1 MAESKDNAYLK
12 MLSEIKYE
20 EIFKAL
26 LVPLVGLYYGFKQ
39 RLIPFELLL
48 TFSSVFCF
56 SHNIGVDFFAYHSLH
71 LDKIYPES
79 FLGHLKQNIFYFVL
93 PFLIWGFFE
102 GAKRIRFKKRVE
114 ETLVTAGLRSVLGKV
129 PEVVGLY
136 PVDQDT
142 QKLVLTKVSF
152 ALCDFVNA
160 KARIESGL
168 RAYVDDIKE
177 NRIKGTVEI
186 LFSDMSLPTSVRYKK
201 VDSHTTSS
209 FFVGSTRANEIFGD
223 LDKTPHLLVAGQT
236 GGGKS
241 TFLRNLITTLFL
253 NSPEMKFTL
262 IDLKGGLE
270 FQLFEELSRVEVIPN
285 LDKAIEELS
294 SLQAE
299 LIRRIEY
306 LKKNKVKDITH
317 LDSKAD
323 GATFLK
329 SRRLVVVDEAA
340 EMFLSGGGADSSKI
354 IQARRILSLIARQ
367 GRAAG
372 INLVIA
378 TQRPDSRSLDTQV
391 KANLTGV
398 LCFPMQ
404 NDSSSITVL
413 GNGRATDLPLIPG
426 RAIWKEGPS
435 LTEVQTPYL
444 SVDEADQ
451 LLEPHRVQKEIHR
464 KGAHEGHVSKRR

>member
-1 MAESKDNAYLK
+1 MAENKENAYLK
-12 MLSEIKYE
+12 MLSEIKYQE
-20 EIFKAL
+20 LFNAL
-26 LVPLVGLYYGFKQ
+26 LVPFIGLYYGLRQK
-39 RLIPFELLL
+39 LIPFELLFM
-48 TFSSVFCF
+48 FSSFLCF
-56 SHNIGVDFFAYHSLH
+56 THNTSIDFFGYHYLH

-79 FLGHLKQNIFYFVL
+79 FRGHLKQNIFYFVL
-93 PFLIWGFFE
+93 PFLIWGFLE
-102 GAKRIRFKKRVE
+102 GAKRIRFKRRVE

-136 PVDQDT
+136 PIDQDT
-142 QKLVLTKVSF
+142 QKLILTKVSF
-152 ALCDFVNA
+152 ALADFNYA
-160 KARIESGL
+160 KPRIESGL
-168 RAYVDDIKE
+168 RAYIDDIKE
-177 NRIKGTVEI
+177 NRVKGTVEI
-186 LFSDMSLPTSVRYKK
+186 LFSEMSLPTSVRYKK
-201 VDSHTTSS
+201 PSSTACS
-209 FFVGSTRANEIFGD
+209 FFIGATRASEVFGD

-253 NSPEMKFTL
+253 NSSEMKFTL

-270 FQLFEELSRVEVIPN
+270 FQLFEDLSRVDVIPN
-285 LDKAIEELS
+285 LDRAVEELT
-294 SLQAE
+294 SLQEE
-299 LIRRIEY
+299 LIRRIEF
-306 LKKNKVKDITH
+306 LKKNKVKDIAH

-329 SRRLVVVDEAA
+329 NRRLIVVDEAA
-340 EMFLSGGGADSSKI
+340 EMFLSGGGAESSKI

-413 GNGRATDLPLIPG
+413 GNGRATDLPLVPG

-435 LTEVQTPYL
+435 LIEVQTPYL

-451 LLEPHRVQKEIHR
+451 LLESHRIQKEIHR
-464 KGAHEGHVSKRR
+464 KATHESHVSKRR